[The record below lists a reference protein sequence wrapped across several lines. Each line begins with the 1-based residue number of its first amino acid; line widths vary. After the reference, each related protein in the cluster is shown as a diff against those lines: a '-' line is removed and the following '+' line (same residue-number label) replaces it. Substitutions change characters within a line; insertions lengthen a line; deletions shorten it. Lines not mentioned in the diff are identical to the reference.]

1 MKFKIAKTQLS
12 TPEFLQLLVE
22 QFPAIKDDVLDE
34 DYKGLITLQVKFFTK
49 YANNCISTGRLD
61 EVRRV
66 FEFFEAVLPKID
78 SDLDNALH
86 VTFLER
92 LNLDDDNVNAREASK
107 LLNPKHLLIFRELR
121 KWSNKSLS

>member
-49 YANNCISTGRLD
+49 YATI
-61 EVRRV
+61 V
-66 FEFFEAVLPKID
+66 FQQV
-78 SDLDNALH
+78 
-86 VTFLER
+86 V
-92 LNLDDDNVNAREASK
+92 
-107 LLNPKHLLIFRELR
+107 
-121 KWSNKSLS
+121 